1 MTWDLVSPDL
11 PLTTLPRM
19 TVLTQSEM
27 TSALCNGSVDAG
39 FFVVAHPSELI
50 SNRLAACQSNFV
62 GLRAPI
68 VDKLVS
74 KYPFYTRRFI
84 PTDLYHIP
92 DAVLTFGPVAT
103 LVTSASSDPRMV
115 AAIAK
120 AIVTHIAELKMMHPV
135 LAELDAEQMV
145 AQTLTALVPLH
156 PAAAAIYEKQGLI
169 K

>member
-1 MTWDLVSPDL
+1 
-11 PLTTLPRM
+11 M

-27 TSALCNGSVDAG
+27 TSALCNGTVDAG

-50 SNRLAACQSNFV
+50 SNRLAACPSNFV
-62 GLRAPI
+62 GLRPQV

-84 PTDLYHIP
+84 PTDLYHVP
-92 DAVLTFGPVAT
+92 DAVLTFGPVAM

-115 AAIAK
+115 ATVAK
-120 AIVTHIAELKMMHPV
+120 AILNHVAELKGMQPA
-135 LAELDAEQMV
+135 LADLDAEQMV
-145 AQTLTALVPLH
+145 AQALTAPAPLH
-156 PAAAAIYEKQGLI
+156 PAAAAVCTEQGLV